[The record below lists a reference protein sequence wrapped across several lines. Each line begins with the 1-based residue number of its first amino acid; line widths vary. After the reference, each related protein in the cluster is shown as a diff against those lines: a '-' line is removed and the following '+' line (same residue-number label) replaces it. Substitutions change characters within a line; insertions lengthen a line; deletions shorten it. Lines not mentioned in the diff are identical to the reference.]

1 MILTMLSMVTQQQ
14 QWLCCSVLQW
24 FPRLPKAALR
34 GCCAETLQLFE
45 FMDGA
50 SDPGSVFV
58 PEGWGL
64 LLFMFL
70 PHNDRDWGGGGVMKS
85 FRKKVCKHRK
95 QRFI

>member
-1 MILTMLSMVTQQQ
+1 MILTTLSMVTQQQ
-14 QWLCCSVLQW
+14 QWLCCSALQW
-24 FPRLPKAALR
+24 FPRLPKAAFR
-34 GCCAETLQLFE
+34 GCCAETLQLFD

-70 PHNDRDWGGGGVMKS
+70 PHNDRDWGLGVGHEELQ
-85 FRKKVCKHRK
+85 KKVCKHRK